1 MTKITISSDLVRLPW
16 QHRVH
21 DDNFKHVFL
30 YTSMLSFNCEE
41 NINIIK
47 IFDFSQNLRPKM
59 GLIDPRQE
67 LKDGVFEFLVAFV
80 SNASFPLQ

>member
-1 MTKITISSDLVRLPW
+1 M
-16 QHRVH
+16 H
-21 DDNFKHVFL
+21 DNNFKHVFL

-59 GLIDPRQE
+59 GLIDPSP
-67 LKDGVFEFLVAFV
+67 LLAKTGVALIILYLP
-80 SNASFPLQ
+80 PLCST

>member
-1 MTKITISSDLVRLPW
+1 M
-16 QHRVH
+16 H

-47 IFDFSQNLRPKM
+47 IFDFSQNLRPNM
-59 GLIDPRQE
+59 GLIDPSPLH
-67 LKDGVFEFLVAFV
+67 LKFANWNEIKF
-80 SNASFPLQ
+80 